1 MNYVITL
8 LLKTEI
14 WQEHIIEK
22 RSNIARHIYNCCLR
36 EIMKRYRKLKKDK
49 EYRNIINSNDKKLK
63 SKILKELDEKY
74 KLSKFSLNKFV
85 KDMAIRYKKNI
96 GSQMAQEI
104 SERAYSSY
112 HKLRFGNAKK
122 VYYKKYGEFYS
133 LREKTNNTG
142 LRYNK
147 VKNIITWLGLVIPVI
162 IKKNDKY
169 ILHSL
174 NDKIKYCRL
183 IRKEIKGRYKY
194 YIQITIDGVPQLKH
208 LVGTNEVGIDIGVST
223 IAIVSDNKVI
233 FDRLAYGLDNID
245 REKRLLQRKL
255 DRSRRSN
262 NEHKYNSDGTI
273 KKNKSK
279 WVFSNNY
286 KKIRARL
293 KELQRKLKEKRKL
306 LHNKLAN
313 KILELGIK
321 VKVED
326 MNYQGLQKRSKKT
339 EISEKTRK
347 YKKKKRYGKSL
358 LNYAPAML
366 LTILDT
372 KLKYYG
378 ERLIKIDTIKVKAS
392 QYNHIEDSYK
402 KKKLSERWNIL
413 GDDKVQRDLYSAF
426 IIKNV
431 KDDLKSIDR
440 DKMIMGYSKFL
451 ELHNKEIER
460 IKNSDIK
467 TLKCMGF

>member
-1 MNYVITL
+1 M
-8 LLKTEI
+8 
-14 WQEHIIEK
+14 
-22 RSNIARHIYNCCLR
+22 
-36 EIMKRYRKLKKDK
+36 
-49 EYRNIINSNDKKLK
+49 
-63 SKILKELDEKY
+63 
-74 KLSKFSLNKFV
+74 
-85 KDMAIRYKKNI
+85 
-96 GSQMAQEI
+96 
-104 SERAYSSY
+104 
-112 HKLRFGNAKK
+112 
-122 VYYKKYGEFYS
+122 
-133 LREKTNNTG
+133 
-142 LRYNK
+142 
-147 VKNIITWLGLVIPVI
+147 
-162 IKKNDKY
+162 
-169 ILHSL
+169 
-174 NDKIKYCRL
+174 
-183 IRKEIKGRYKY
+183 IRKEIKGKYKY
-194 YIQITIDGVPQLKH
+194 YIQITIDGVPMLKH
-208 LVGTNEVGIDIGVST
+208 SVGTDEVGIDIGVST

-279 WVFSNNY
+279 WIFSNNY

-293 KELQRKLKEKRKL
+293 KELQRKLREKKRL
-306 LHNKLAN
+306 SHNKLAN

-339 EISEKTRK
+339 EISEKTGR

-366 LTILDT
+366 LTILDN

-378 ERLIKIDTIKVKAS
+378 EELIKIDTIKVKAS
-392 QYNHIEDSYK
+392 QYNHIEDNYK
-402 KKKLSERWNIL
+402 KKKLSERWNII
-413 GDDKVQRDLYSAF
+413 GEDKVQRDLYSAF

-440 DKMIMGYSKFL
+440 DKMIIEYSKFL

-460 IKNSDIK
+460 IKNSDMK

>member
-1 MNYVITL
+1 MNYVIIL
-8 LLKTEI
+8 PLKTDI
-14 WQEHIIEK
+14 WQEHILEK
-22 RSNIARHIYNCCLR
+22 RSNIGRHIYNCCLK
-36 EIMKRYRKLKKDK
+36 EIMKRFRKLKKDK

-63 SKILKELDEKY
+63 NKILKELDEKY

-85 KDMAIRYKKNI
+85 KNMAIRFKKNI

-104 SERAYSSY
+104 AERTYSAY
-112 HKLRFGNAKK
+112 HRLRFGNAKN

-133 LREKTNNTG
+133 LREKTNKTG
-142 LRYNK
+142 LMFK
-147 VKNIITWLGLVIPVI
+147 KDKNIVVWNGLTISVI

-174 NDKIKYCRL
+174 KDKIKYCRL
-183 IRKEIKGRYKY
+183 IRKEIKGKYKY
-194 YIQITIDGVPQLKH
+194 YIQITIEGIPYLKH
-208 LVGTNEVGIDIGVST
+208 KVGIDDVGIDIGTST
-223 IAIVSDNKVI
+223 IGIVSDNKVI
-233 FDRLAYGLDNID
+233 LDRLAYGLDNID
-245 REKRLLQRKL
+245 REKRVLQRKL

-262 NEHKYNSDGTI
+262 NPNKYNSDGTI
-273 KKNKSK
+273 KKSK
-279 WVFSNNY
+279 TKWTYSNNY
-286 KKIRARL
+286 KKIRAKL
-293 KELQRKLKEKRKL
+293 KEIQRKLKDKRKL
-306 LHNKLAN
+306 SHNKLAN

-339 EISEKTRK
+339 EISEKTGK
-347 YKKKKRYGKSL
+347 YKRKKRYGKSL

-372 KLKYYG
+372 KLKYYR
-378 ERLIKIDTIKVKAS
+378 ESLIKIDTIKVRAS
-392 QYNHIEDSYK
+392 QYNHITNKYQ
-402 KKKLSERWNIL
+402 KKKLYERWNKL
-413 GDDKVQRDLYSAF
+413 GKNKVQRDLYSAF

-431 KDDLKSIDR
+431 KEDLKSIDR
-440 DKMIMGYSKFL
+440 EKIFKEYNKFL

>member
-8 LLKTEI
+8 PLKTEI
-14 WQEHIIEK
+14 WQEHILEK
-22 RSNIARHIYNCCLR
+22 RSNIGRHIYNCCLKD
-36 EIMKRYRKLKKDK
+36 IMKRFRKLKKDK

-63 SKILKELDEKY
+63 SSILKQLDEKY

-142 LRYNK
+142 LRYD
-147 VKNIITWLGLVIPVI
+147 KNNNVVTWLGLIIPVI
-162 IKKNDKY
+162 IKKNDNY

-174 NDKIKYCRL
+174 KDKIKYCRL
-183 IRKEIKGRYKY
+183 IRKEIKGKYKY
-194 YIQITIDGVPQLKH
+194 YIQITIEGVPYLKH
-208 LVGTNEVGIDIGVST
+208 KVGTDEVGIDIGTST
-223 IAIVSDNKVI
+223 IGIVSDNKVI
-233 FDRLAYGLDNID
+233 LDRLAYGLDNID
-245 REKRLLQRKL
+245 RERRVLQRKL

-262 NEHKYNSDGTI
+262 NPNKYNSDGTI
-273 KKNKSK
+273 KKSK
-279 WVFSNNY
+279 IKWIYSNNY
-286 KKIRARL
+286 KKIRAKL
-293 KELQRKLKEKRKL
+293 KEIQRKLKDKRKL
-306 LHNKLAN
+306 SHNKLAN
-313 KILELGIK
+313 RILELGIK
-321 VKVED
+321 IKVET

-339 EISEKTRK
+339 EISEKTGK
-347 YKKKKRYGKSL
+347 YKRKKRYGKSL

-366 LTILDT
+366 LTILDN
-372 KLKYYG
+372 KLRHYG
-378 ERLIKIDTIKVKAS
+378 EKLIKIDTVKVRAS
-392 QYNHIEDSYK
+392 QYNHITNEYQ
-402 KKKLSERWNIL
+402 KKKLYERWNKL
-413 GDDKVQRDLYSAF
+413 GTNKVQRDLYSAF

-431 KDDLKSIDR
+431 KEDLKSIDR
-440 DKMIMGYSKFL
+440 EKIFKEYNNFL

-460 IKNSDIK
+460 IKNRDIK

>member
-8 LLKTEI
+8 PLKTEI
-14 WQEHIIEK
+14 WQEHILEK
-22 RSNIARHIYNCCLR
+22 RSNIGRHIYNCCLK
-36 EIMKRYRKLKKDK
+36 EIMKRFKKLKKDK
-49 EYRNIINSNDKKLK
+49 EFKNIINSKDKKLK
-63 SKILKELDEKY
+63 SSILKELDEKY
-74 KLSKFSLNKFV
+74 KLSKFSLNEFV
-85 KDMAIRYKKNI
+85 KNMAIRFKKNI
-96 GSQMAQEI
+96 GSQMAQET
-104 SERAYSSY
+104 SERAYSAY
-112 HKLRFGNAKK
+112 HRLRFGNAKN

-133 LREKTNNTG
+133 LREKTNKTG

-147 VKNIITWLGLVIPVI
+147 NNNVVTWLGLVIPVI

-174 NDKIKYCRL
+174 KDKIKYCRL
-183 IRKEIKGRYKY
+183 IRKEIKGKYKY
-194 YIQITIDGVPQLKH
+194 YIQLTIEGIPQSKH
-208 LVGTNEVGIDIGVST
+208 LVGTDEVGIDIGTST

-245 REKRLLQRKL
+245 REKRVLQRKL

-262 NEHKYNSDGTI
+262 NPNKYNSDGTI
-273 KKNKSK
+273 KKSK
-279 WVFSNNY
+279 TKWTYSNNY
-286 KKIRARL
+286 KKIRAKL
-293 KELQRKLKEKRKL
+293 KEIQRKLKDKRKL
-306 LHNKLAN
+306 SHNKLAN
-313 KILELGIK
+313 RILELGIK
-321 VKVED
+321 VKVEN

-339 EISEKTRK
+339 EISKKTGK
-347 YKKKKRYGKSL
+347 YKRKKRYGKSL

-392 QYNHIEDSYK
+392 QYNHIEDTYI
-402 KKKLSERWNIL
+402 KKKLSNRWNLL
-413 GDDKVQRDLYSAF
+413 GNDKVQRDLYSAF

-431 KDDLKSIDR
+431 KEDLKSIDR
-440 DKMIMGYSKFL
+440 DKMIKDYNKFL

-467 TLKCMGF
+467 ILKCMGF